1 MNPAQP
7 AHTGPRRSPIRIA
20 LFGLFGSGNLGNDG
34 SLEAMIGFLRT
45 ARPDAE
51 LTCICADPDKVRE
64 TSQVPAI
71 RIGWQPPPGQS
82 SPILYRFLVT
92 RKLLQ
97 LVHAIHNVR
106 KFDALIVPGTGILD
120 DYSERPLGFP
130 ASLFSWCVAARL
142 FGTKIAFVSIGAG
155 PIQHPVSRFLMKFA
169 ARMAHY
175 RSYRDTLSQE
185 FMQNIGLSYAKRDP
199 VYPDIA
205 FKLPSPRS
213 ANSHYSDG
221 LALTV
226 GVGVMAYYGWR
237 GDASRGSHIY
247 RTYITKISHFV
258 TWLLDEGHR
267 VRILMGETTDLQAIH
282 DVHELVSR
290 ARPHLASD
298 HLVAEPVTSLHQ
310 LMHQIAETDVVVA
323 TRYHNIVCALKLGKP
338 TISIGYAK
346 KNDVL
351 MAEMGTGEFC
361 QHIEHLDTDLLIDQF
376 LKLVADRERYE
387 RGIRETN
394 LVYQE
399 LLRVQDTHLMAELP

>member
-185 FMQNIGLSYAKRDP
+185 FMQNIGL
-199 VYPDIA
+199 
-205 FKLPSPRS
+205 
-213 ANSHYSDG
+213 
-221 LALTV
+221 
-226 GVGVMAYYGWR
+226 
-237 GDASRGSHIY
+237 
-247 RTYITKISHFV
+247 
-258 TWLLDEGHR
+258 
-267 VRILMGETTDLQAIH
+267 
-282 DVHELVSR
+282 
-290 ARPHLASD
+290 
-298 HLVAEPVTSLHQ
+298 
-310 LMHQIAETDVVVA
+310 
-323 TRYHNIVCALKLGKP
+323 
-338 TISIGYAK
+338 
-346 KNDVL
+346 
-351 MAEMGTGEFC
+351 
-361 QHIEHLDTDLLIDQF
+361 
-376 LKLVADRERYE
+376 
-387 RGIRETN
+387 
-394 LVYQE
+394 
-399 LLRVQDTHLMAELP
+399 